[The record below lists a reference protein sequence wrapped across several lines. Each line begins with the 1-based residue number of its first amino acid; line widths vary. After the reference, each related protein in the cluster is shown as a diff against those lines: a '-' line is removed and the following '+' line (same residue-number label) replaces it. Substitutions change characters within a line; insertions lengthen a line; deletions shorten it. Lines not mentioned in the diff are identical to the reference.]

1 MPLDILA
8 GRDMLEKMMSITKK
22 QTSENMKLVSL
33 DGDCPDVKL
42 WETGQFQS
50 GKKEGFEGRKR
61 IDSKN

>member
-1 MPLDILA
+1 MPLDVLA
-8 GRDMLEKMMSITKK
+8 GRDMLEKMMNITKK

-50 GKKEGFEGRKR
+50 GKK
-61 IDSKN
+61 